1 MGLHD
6 WPHSGF
12 FSKWILGCAGAAKP
26 RSISSCCCRGEEQRK
41 NSNAAAKTLHR
52 PPAPWGQRENPTR
65 SAPSLLLITK
75 GSHEHRNIKVAKW
88 KLFSSRIWIVE
99 KKKFHAFK
107 NLYAE
112 CTRGILTGR
121 GCGDYQ
127 NNLSRSPSLHVILTP
142 SITIMSV
149 AEHVLAFASP
159 NLVFTDK

>member
-26 RSISSCCCRGEEQRK
+26 RRISSCCCRGEEQRK

-52 PPAPWGQRENPTR
+52 PSAPRGQRENPTR

-88 KLFSSRIWIVE
+88 KLFSSRIWIVG

-112 CTRGILTGR
+112 CTRGILAGR

-149 AEHVLAFASP
+149 ADHVLAFASP